1 MNTEKSYNFTVSD
14 EGIRLD
20 KYISE
25 ICPELTRTQA
35 QKLINDGFIT
45 VNRLTAKA
53 SLKLSEGDSIEVFIP
68 PPSPSTLSPE
78 EIPLKI
84 IFEDND
90 VLVIDKSAGLTV
102 HPAPGH
108 PDGTLVNAIL
118 HHFPR
123 LTDIGDS
130 LRPGIVHRLDKDTSG
145 VMVIAKN
152 SMTQA
157 NLSNQFA
164 TRVVK
169 KTYLTLVK
177 GHLAPEHGIIEA
189 SLGRDPSN
197 RKKMAVVT
205 KGREAKT
212 EYKVVRYIRN
222 YTLLK
227 IKPETGRTHQIRVH
241 LAAIGFPVAGDTTY
255 GVKSPFLSRQ
265 FLHACKL
272 AFKLPSTGEQVEF
285 EAELPHDLEQALE
298 NIV

>member
-1 MNTEKSYNFTVSD
+1 MNTEKLYNFTVSNK
-14 EGIRLD
+14 GIRLD

-25 ICPELTRTQA
+25 ACTELTRAQA

-45 VNRLTAKA
+45 VNSQTAKA
-53 SLKLSEGDSIEVFIP
+53 SFKLSEGDSVEVFIP

-118 HHFPR
+118 HHFPH
-123 LTDIGDS
+123 LTDMSDS

-152 SMTQA
+152 SITQV
-157 NLSNQFA
+157 NLAEQFA
-164 TRVVK
+164 SRTVK

-177 GHLAPEHGIIEA
+177 GHLTPEHGIIEA
-189 SLGRDPSN
+189 SLGRDPGN
-197 RKKMAVVT
+197 RKKIAVVT
-205 KGREAKT
+205 KGREART
-212 EYKVVRYIRN
+212 EYRVLKYIRN
-222 YTLLK
+222 YTFLE

-241 LAAIGFPVAGDTTY
+241 LAAIGFPVIGDTTY
-255 GVKSPFLSRQ
+255 GTKSPFLSRQ

-272 AFKLPSTGEQVEF
+272 VFKLPSTGKQVQF
-285 EAELPHDLEQALE
+285 ESRLPHDLEQALE
-298 NIV
+298 SII